1 MIFVAIFTIKRVGII
16 MTITYIVGNGIYVNL
31 TNRCTN
37 RCSFCI
43 RNNGDGAYG
52 SDSLWLEREPTVEE
66 VLADFEKYDM
76 SKYDEIVYCG
86 YGEPTIRIDTLLETA
101 KVLKEKYK
109 KPIRIN
115 TNGQGS
121 LINKRNIAP
130 LFKHIIDTVSIS
142 LNAADAESYEK
153 MCLPVYGKKAYEALI
168 EFGRE
173 CVPYVKNV
181 LFSVV
186 RQTLSEDEISACE
199 QIAKKAGV
207 KLRIREL
214 V

>member
-1 MIFVAIFTIKRVGII
+1 

-76 SKYDEIVYCG
+76 IKYDEIVYCG

>member
-1 MIFVAIFTIKRVGII
+1 

>member
-1 MIFVAIFTIKRVGII
+1 
-16 MTITYIVGNGIYVNL
+16 
-31 TNRCTN
+31 
-37 RCSFCI
+37 
-43 RNNGDGAYG
+43 
-52 SDSLWLEREPTVEE
+52 
-66 VLADFEKYDM
+66 M